1 MKTAWNILAIVAI
14 ANMLGLAAVVGW
26 LYSSDRMNK
35 ERATAIRVMV
45 AKTITQEKSEAQ
57 EAQAKADADKKA
69 TEEAVKSAR
78 APLTAFEKL
87 AARGEATE
95 IDRQRAERLKR
106 EVADLQSQ
114 LARDMSDIARQRAE
128 LESDR
133 ETFNAMVNGTR
144 VKLNDAQYRK
154 TLNTLASL
162 KPAQAVALFREMLTP
177 SGAASPSDALA
188 APNGTAT
195 AATWSEESM
204 TTVVGYLD
212 AMGDDR
218 SKVIGEFLKTD
229 PPLAAE
235 LLERLRTRATFARV
249 PRNAP

>member
-1 MKTAWNILAIVAI
+1 MKTAWNILAIVAV
-14 ANMLGLAAVVGW
+14 ANLLALAAFGAW
-26 LYSSDRMNK
+26 LYSSDRMNAV
-35 ERATAIRVMV
+35 RATAIRAMV
-45 AKTITQEKSEAQ
+45 SKTITQENTEAL
-57 EAQAKADADKKA
+57 EAQAKADTEKKA
-69 TEEAVKSAR
+69 AEEATRSGR

-106 EVADLQSQ
+106 EVADLQAQ
-114 LARDMSDIARQRAE
+114 LARDMSDVARQRAE

-144 VKLNDAQYRK
+144 AKLNDAQYRK
-154 TLNTLASL
+154 TLDTLASL
-162 KPAQAVALFREMLTP
+162 KPVQAVALFREMLAP
-177 SGAASPSDALA
+177 SGGTAPTDTLA
-188 APNGTAT
+188 APNGAPTT
-195 AATWSEESM
+195 PTWSEENMS
-204 TTVVGYLD
+204 TVVSYLD

-218 SKVIGEFLKTD
+218 SKIIGEFLKTD

-235 LLERLRTRATFARV
+235 LLERLRTRASFARV